1 MSVVAKIWRRPEWA
15 GDAGRFTLT
24 MIIAKYCI
32 KDQTVDPLRYTS
44 PSRAKLLLWTR
55 TNFMISARKLADE
68 MANAIHVDGNFFRG
82 FLKGFVNWPVD
93 IYYLGRDYL
102 DTDNRNINSYDK
114 ERIARMVKHG
124 MASRRNLEKVLHLF
138 MDNFFKHVDFN
149 KVKELSAKGGG
160 NFLGKMAF
168 NQLATANMGYV
179 FSSKLIPRMIT
190 GMTIGSI
197 LSIGAAMSRS
207 VYASRELQ
215 RRNNNA
221 YNMLRRLGDLDLLYF
236 MVEEKT
242 RPFEDAAALWYTDRN
257 KFHQTCCYFFE
268 KV

>member
-1 MSVVAKIWRRPEWA
+1 
-15 GDAGRFTLT
+15 
-24 MIIAKYCI
+24 
-32 KDQTVDPLRYTS
+32 
-44 PSRAKLLLWTR
+44 
-55 TNFMISARKLADE
+55 MISARKLADE

-114 ERIARMVKHG
+114 ERIVRMVKHG

-138 MDNFFKHVDFN
+138 MDNFFQHVDFI

-215 RRNNNA
+215 RRNHNA

-242 RPFEDAAALWYTDRN
+242 RPFEDAAALWYTDRD